1 MKSLCVVIL
10 LVAADQFSKLTIRL
24 TCHPAQTVP
33 LIPPILHLTYVQN
46 TGMAFG
52 LFQGALGWLV
62 LCSIGVSIWLVLELR
77 RRQARPRPLQWG
89 LMLVLAGAIGN
100 LIDRVWLGYVVDFID
115 LRVWPV
121 FNVADS
127 CITIGVALLLWQSLA
142 KGRGARGAGRG
153 HVDVPPPPT

>member
-1 MKSLCVVIL
+1 MKSARVIVL
-10 LVAADQFSKLTIRL
+10 LVAADQLSKYAVRL

-62 LCSIGVSIWLVLELR
+62 LCSIGVSIWLVLELS
-77 RRQARPRPLQWG
+77 RRQVRPWPMQWG
-89 LMLVLAGAIGN
+89 LMLVLGGAIGN

-121 FNVADS
+121 FNLADS
-127 CITIGVALLLWQSLA
+127 AITVGVGLLLWQA
-142 KGRGARGAGRG
+142 FQKAR
-153 HVDVPPPPT
+153 

>member
-1 MKSLCVVIL
+1 MQSWFVIVL
-10 LVAADQFSKLTIRL
+10 LVAADQLSKLTIRL

-33 LIPPILHLTYVQN
+33 LIPSVLHLTYVQN

-62 LCSIGVSIWLVLELR
+62 LCSISVSIWLVLELR
-77 RRQARPRPLQWG
+77 RRQARPWPLQWG
-89 LMLVLAGAIGN
+89 LMLVLSGAIGN

-121 FNVADS
+121 FNLADS
-127 CITIGVALLLWQSLA
+127 AITVGVGLLLWQA
-142 KGRGARGAGRG
+142 FQKAR
-153 HVDVPPPPT
+153 